1 MAAYMVKNKISG
13 TETLVHA
20 ASAEAASAEV
30 ARMVLDVRPA
40 SSTDTQ
46 NVSMYNTPVIG
57 TPLAPPVALVPPP
70 PIPLITPDTSLPIP
84 AHLQVPVPLPG
95 GTI

>member
-57 TPLAPPVALVPPP
+57 TPLAPPVALVATHRLVQPPP
-70 PIPLITPDTSLPIP
+70 RKRRRL
-84 AHLQVPVPLPG
+84 G
-95 GTI
+95 